1 MTDRKR
7 EIVLPDDQL
16 HAELR
21 RRSRRSFLIGGIAA
35 AAGVG
40 SYAWLRNQPREAY
53 LAWPERRV
61 LGVNA
66 KLAEA
71 YLSNGH
77 LTPTYSASE
86 VAFLKPNGDVGLDD
100 DVNDS
105 PWQVT
110 VKNPGGAPGLKLSL
124 EDIKALPK
132 IDQITRFCC
141 IEGWN
146 VISNFSG
153 ARFSDFTR
161 KYFPPDRPLPRYV
174 YMATPSGEYF
184 VGLDM
189 KSAMH
194 PQTLLAYEKDG
205 KPLDDDHGAPLRL
218 IIPVKYG
225 IKNIKRISLIQY
237 TDSKPADYWANDGYD
252 WFAGL

>member
-1 MTDRKR
+1 MSKR
-7 EIVLPDDQL
+7 INEIVLPKEDLQADL
-16 HAELR
+16 HR
-21 RRSRRSFLIGGIAA
+21 RTRRSFLIGGIAA
-35 AAGVG
+35 VAGTG
-40 SYAWLRNQPREAY
+40 AYAWLRTQPREAY

-61 LGVNA
+61 LAVNA
-66 KLAEA
+66 KIAEA
-71 YLSNGH
+71 YLSDHH
-77 LTPTYSASE
+77 LMPEYSIQQ
-86 VAFLKPNGDVGLDD
+86 VGYQKPNGDIGLDD
-100 DVNDS
+100 DMNDS

-110 VKNPGGAPGLKLSL
+110 LKNGTGSPDLKVSL

-132 IDQITRFCC
+132 VDQITRFCC
-141 IEGWN
+141 IEGWS
-146 VISNFSG
+146 VVSYFSG

-161 KYFPPDRPLPRYV
+161 KYYSPGQPLPKYV
-174 YMATPSGEYF
+174 YMATPNNEYY

-225 IKNIKRISLIQY
+225 IKNIKRINLIQY
-237 TDSKPADYWANDGYD
+237 TNTKPMDYWANDGYD